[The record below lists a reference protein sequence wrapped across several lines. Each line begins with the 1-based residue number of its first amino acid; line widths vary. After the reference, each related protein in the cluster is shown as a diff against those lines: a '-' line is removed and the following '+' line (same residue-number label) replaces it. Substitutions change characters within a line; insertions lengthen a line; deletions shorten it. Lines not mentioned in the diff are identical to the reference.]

1 MKDAVGWCQALD
13 SVEGHCRMFVS
24 CVGQLKWKTWLVD
37 MMVGVMSMFS
47 LAIPILVNGLN
58 QSTAA

>member
-1 MKDAVGWCQALD
+1 
-13 SVEGHCRMFVS
+13 MFVS